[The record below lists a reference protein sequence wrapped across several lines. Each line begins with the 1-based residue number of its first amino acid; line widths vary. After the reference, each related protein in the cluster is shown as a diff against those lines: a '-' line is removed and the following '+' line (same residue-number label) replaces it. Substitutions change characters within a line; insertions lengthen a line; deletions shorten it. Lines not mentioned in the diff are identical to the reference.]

1 MKEISFAIL
10 IIASCIACKKQ
21 HATSFYF
28 WETTYEISPI
38 EKKYLDELNV
48 QKLYVRFFDVDRKNN
63 EAIPIGEI
71 NIKEKNTQQEIIPVV
86 FITNDV
92 LKNLDKN
99 KIEDL
104 AKHIKQEIEFIYPKI
119 SDKKIKEIQFDCD
132 WTISTRSKYFY
143 LLNIVEK
150 QNPTLLVSATI
161 RLHQIKDKTKT
172 GIPPIKKGV
181 LMYYA
186 TSNPLD
192 FKEENSILEN
202 KLAENYCKEIQN
214 YPIALDIALPIYSW
228 AIIENQVGEKRLLNG
243 IRNEMLKDTSIY
255 QPIKPNFYLVKKDHY
270 LHGNYIYEDFTIK
283 TEEVTTTQLEQAS
296 TFLKNKIINQELNTI
311 FYQLDSSNLSH
322 YSIQNLKN
330 ISK

>member
-1 MKEISFAIL
+1 MKEISFVIL
-10 IIASCIACKKQ
+10 IITSCIACKKQ

-28 WETTYEISPI
+28 WKTTYEISPI
-38 EKKYLDELNV
+38 EKKNLDELSV
-48 QKLYVRFFDVDRKNN
+48 QKLYVRFFDVDMKNN
-63 EAIPIGEI
+63 EANPIGEI
-71 NIKEKNTQQEIIPVV
+71 NIKEKNFQQEIIPVV

-92 LKNLDKN
+92 FKNLNKN
-99 KIEDL
+99 KIEEL

-172 GIPPIKKGV
+172 GIPPINKGV

-186 TSNPLD
+186 TTNPLD

-243 IRNEMLKDTSIY
+243 IRNDMLKDTSIY
-255 QPIKPNFYLVKKDHY
+255 QPIKANFYLVKKDHY
-270 LHGNYIYEDFTIK
+270 LHGNYIYEDFTLK
-283 TEEVTTTQLEQAS
+283 VEEVTSTQLHQAS

>member
-1 MKEISFAIL
+1 M
-10 IIASCIACKKQ
+10 
-21 HATSFYF
+21 
-28 WETTYEISPI
+28 
-38 EKKYLDELNV
+38 
-48 QKLYVRFFDVDRKNN
+48 
-63 EAIPIGEI
+63 
-71 NIKEKNTQQEIIPVV
+71 
-86 FITNDV
+86 
-92 LKNLDKN
+92 
-99 KIEDL
+99 
-104 AKHIKQEIEFIYPKI
+104 
-119 SDKKIKEIQFDCD
+119 
-132 WTISTRSKYFY
+132 
-143 LLNIVEK
+143 LNIVEK

-255 QPIKPNFYLVKKDHY
+255 QPIKPNFYLAKKDHY
-270 LHGNYIYEDFTIK
+270 LHGNYIYEDFTLK
-283 TEEVTTTQLEQAS
+283 VEEVTSTQLQQAS

>member
-1 MKEISFAIL
+1 MKK
-10 IIASCIACKKQ
+10 IAFLLLFIPVFVACKKQ

-28 WETTYEISPI
+28 WKTMYEISPI

-48 QKLYVRFFDVDRKNN
+48 QKLYVRFFDVDMKNN

-71 NIKEKNTQQEIIPVV
+71 NIKEKNIQQEIIPVV

-92 LKNLDKN
+92 FKNINKN

-104 AKHIKQEIEFIYPKI
+104 AKHIKQEIELIYPKI

-243 IRNEMLKDTSIY
+243 IRNEMLNDTSIY

>member
-1 MKEISFAIL
+1 M
-10 IIASCIACKKQ
+10 
-21 HATSFYF
+21 
-28 WETTYEISPI
+28 
-38 EKKYLDELNV
+38 DELNV
-48 QKLYVRFFDVDRKNN
+48 QKLYVRFFDVDMKNN

-71 NIKEKNTQQEIIPVV
+71 NIKEKNIQQEIIPVV

-92 LKNLDKN
+92 FKNLDKN

-243 IRNEMLKDTSIY
+243 IRNDMLKDTSIY

>member
-1 MKEISFAIL
+1 MKEISLFIL
-10 IIASCIACKKQ
+10 IIASCIACKIQ

-48 QKLYVRFFDVDRKNN
+48 QKLYVRFFDVDIKNN
-63 EAIPIGEI
+63 EAIPVGEI
-71 NIKEKNTQQEIIPVV
+71 NIKEINKQQEIIPVV

-92 LKNLDKN
+92 FKNLDKN

-255 QPIKPNFYLVKKDHY
+255 QPIKPNFYLAKKDHY
-270 LHGNYIYEDFTIK
+270 LHGNYIYEDFTLK
-283 TEEVTTTQLEQAS
+283 VEEVTSTQLQQAS